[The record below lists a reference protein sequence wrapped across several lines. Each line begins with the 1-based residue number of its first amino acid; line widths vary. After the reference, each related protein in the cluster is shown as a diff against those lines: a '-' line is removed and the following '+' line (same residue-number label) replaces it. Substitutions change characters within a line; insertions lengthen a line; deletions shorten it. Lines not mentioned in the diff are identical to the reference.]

1 VAELR
6 CEGLAKSY
14 AQRSVLRDVD
24 LVVPGGT
31 LTAIL
36 GASGSGKTT
45 LLRIV
50 MGLLAP
56 DAGKVK
62 VGGSLLVDAGQDVA
76 NGCAGNAGEDVA
88 NGCAGN
94 AGQDVAQG
102 RARKHRRV
110 EVAPDKRAIGYV
122 AQEAA
127 LFPHLSA
134 GENIGFGLSWSERR
148 SGARVAQMLDL
159 VGLDQGYR
167 ERRPQELSGG
177 EQRRV
182 ALARALAPRPRLV
195 LLDEPFS
202 GLDAALR
209 VETREAV
216 MGALASEQ
224 ATALL
229 VTHDQAEALSMGR
242 EVAVL
247 RDGTLVQRAAPA
259 LLYREPVDLQVA
271 SFVGEAV
278 ILTGEIVDGRAVCAL
293 GELELRGTPPAA
305 GTAVHVMVRPEQVC
319 VLCDGAER
327 DTDTRSVRASV
338 LDHTCYG
345 PDTVLRLA
353 LADSAE
359 TIVKAR
365 TLERELPAPGERVGL
380 AVHGPAVAYPV
391 DQATTRPPAE
401 IATVTPA

>member
-1 VAELR
+1 MAELR
-6 CEGLAKSY
+6 CEGVAKSY
-14 AQRSVLRDVD
+14 GRRSVLSD
-24 LVVPGGT
+24 LDLIVPGAT

-56 DAGKVK
+56 DAGTVT
-62 VGGSLLVDAGQDVA
+62 VGGSPLVLAGR
-76 NGCAGNAGEDVA
+76 NGRV
-88 NGCAGN
+88 
-94 AGQDVAQG
+94 
-102 RARKHRRV
+102 RRRRRV
-110 EVAPDKRAIGYV
+110 EVAPDKRSIGYV

-134 GENIGFGLSWSERR
+134 GENIGFGLSRSERR
-148 SGARVAQMLDL
+148 GRARVAQMLDL
-159 VGLDQGYR
+159 VGLEQSYR
-167 ERRPQELSGG
+167 DRRPHELSGG

-216 MGALASEQ
+216 MEALAKEQ

-247 RDGTLVQRAAPA
+247 RDGVLVQRAAPT
-259 LLYREPVDLQVA
+259 LIYREPVDMQVA
-271 SFVGEAV
+271 RFVGEAV
-278 ILTGEIVDGRAVCAL
+278 IVAGEMVDGRVLCAL
-293 GELELRGTPPAA
+293 GELQPIGAA
-305 GTAVHVMVRPEQVC
+305 GGNGAVQVMVRPEQIKLAREGVR
-319 VLCDGAER
+319 LDR
-327 DTDTRSVRASV
+327 SRSVFASV
-338 LDHTCYG
+338 IDQTCYG
-345 PDTVLRLA
+345 PDTMLRLA
-353 LADSAE
+353 LSDAPG

-365 TLERELPAPGERVGL
+365 TLDRNVPDPGTRVEL
-380 AVHGPAVAYPV
+380 AVEGPVVVYSAG
-391 DQATTRPPAE
+391 QATTGPVAETATISPA
-401 IATVTPA
+401 

>member
-1 VAELR
+1 
-6 CEGLAKSY
+6 
-14 AQRSVLRDVD
+14 
-24 LVVPGGT
+24 
-31 LTAIL
+31 
-36 GASGSGKTT
+36 
-45 LLRIV
+45 

-56 DAGKVK
+56 DAGRIR
-62 VGGSLLVDAGQDVA
+62 VGGSVLVDAEEA
-76 NGCAGNAGEDVA
+76 ATNG
-88 NGCAGN
+88 
-94 AGQDVAQG
+94 
-102 RARKHRRV
+102 RRRKRRGV
-110 EVAPDKRAIGYV
+110 EVAPDKRSIGYV

-134 GENIGFGLSWSERR
+134 GENIGFGLSWAERR
-148 SGARVAQMLDL
+148 RGDRVAQMLDL

-167 ERRPQELSGG
+167 DRRPHELSGG

-182 ALARALAPRPRLV
+182 ALARALAPAPRLV

-216 MGALASEQ
+216 LEALAKER

-259 LLYREPVDLQVA
+259 TLYRQPVDLRVA
-271 SFVGEAV
+271 RFVGDAV
-278 ILTGEIVDGRAVCAL
+278 VLDGLLLDGRVLCAL
-293 GELELRGTPPAA
+293 GDLEASGQSGGGDLVQA
-305 GTAVHVMVRPEQVC
+305 MIRPEQIRLVH
-319 VLCDGAER
+319 DGDPSDPR
-327 DTDTRSVRASV
+327 RTVGASV
-338 LDHTCYG
+338 IDRTCHG

-353 LADSAE
+353 LTDAPA

-365 TLERELPAPGERVGL
+365 TLERVLPEPGARVGLTVAGPVVVYPLSRAPGEAEAALERLGVSGEPGPLQQRGGRQVVAEADDAQHSRVDG
-380 AVHGPAVAYPV
+380 
-391 DQATTRPPAE
+391 
-401 IATVTPA
+401 

>member
-1 VAELR
+1 MAELR
-6 CEGLAKSY
+6 CVGLAKSY
-14 AQRSVLRDVD
+14 GQRRVLSDVD
-24 LVVPGGT
+24 LDVPAGT

-56 DAGKVK
+56 DAGKVL
-62 VGGSLLVDAGQDVA
+62 VGGSVLVDAGLGLA
-76 NGCAGNAGEDVA
+76 NG
-88 NGCAGN
+88 
-94 AGQDVAQG
+94 
-102 RARKHRRV
+102 RMRKHRRV
-110 EVAPDKRAIGYV
+110 EVVPDKRSIGYV

-148 SGARVAQMLDL
+148 SGIRVAQMLDL
-159 VGLDQGYR
+159 VGLDEGYR
-167 ERRPQELSGG
+167 DRRPHELSGG

-182 ALARALAPRPRLV
+182 ALARALAPKPRLV

-216 MGALASEQ
+216 VDALAKEQ

-229 VTHDQAEALSMGR
+229 VTHDQAEALSMGH

-247 RDGTLVQRAAPA
+247 RDGMLVQRAAPT
-259 LLYREPVDLQVA
+259 LLYREPIDLEVA
-271 SFVGEAV
+271 RFVGDAV
-278 ILTGEIVDGRAVCAL
+278 ILAGLLIDGRVLCAL
-293 GELELRGTPPAA
+293 GDLPTRGPA
-305 GTAVHVMVRPEQVC
+305 GGEGSVQVMVRPEQIGLAREDDPLGRGRAV
-319 VLCDGAER
+319 G
-327 DTDTRSVRASV
+327 ASV
-338 LDHTCYG
+338 VDRTCYG

-353 LADSAE
+353 LTEAPGA
-359 TIVKAR
+359 IVKAR
-365 TLERELPAPGERVGL
+365 TLERDLPAPGAQVGL
-380 AVHGPAVAYPV
+380 TVDGPVVVYPAG
-391 DQATTRPPAE
+391 QAMAE
-401 IATVTPA
+401 PLAETATSAPI

>member
-1 VAELR
+1 MAELR

-14 AQRSVLRDVD
+14 GERAVLCDVD

-56 DAGKVK
+56 DMGRIT
-62 VGGSLLVDAGQDVA
+62 VGGSLLVDAGQTA
-76 NGCAGNAGEDVA
+76 E
-88 NGCAGN
+88 
-94 AGQDVAQG
+94 G
-102 RARKHRRV
+102 RGLRKHRRV
-110 EVAPDKRAIGYV
+110 EVVPDKRSIGYV

-134 GENIGFGLSWSERR
+134 GENVGFGLSWSERKK
-148 SGARVAQMLDL
+148 GCRVSQMLDL
-159 VGLDQGYR
+159 VGLEESYR
-167 ERRPQELSGG
+167 DRRPHELSGG

-216 MGALASEQ
+216 MEALAKEQ

-247 RDGTLVQRAAPA
+247 RDGMLVQRAAPTK
-259 LLYREPVDLQVA
+259 LYREPVDLHVA
-271 SFVGEAV
+271 RFVGDAV
-278 ILTGEIVDGRAVCAL
+278 IVAGEMIGGRVVCAL
-293 GELELRGTPPAA
+293 GDLQATGP
-305 GTAVHVMVRPEQVC
+305 TACDDGAVQVMVRPEQIR
-319 VLCDGAER
+319 LA
-327 DTDTRSVRASV
+327 RSEDSPGPGGRRVFASV
-338 LDHTCYG
+338 IDHTCYG

-353 LADSAE
+353 LSDAPE
-359 TIVKAR
+359 KIVKAR
-365 TLERELPAPGERVGL
+365 TLERDIPAPGAQVELRVDGPVIVYPASHARPAPL
-380 AVHGPAVAYPV
+380 AETAN
-391 DQATTRPPAE
+391 TSS
-401 IATVTPA
+401 I